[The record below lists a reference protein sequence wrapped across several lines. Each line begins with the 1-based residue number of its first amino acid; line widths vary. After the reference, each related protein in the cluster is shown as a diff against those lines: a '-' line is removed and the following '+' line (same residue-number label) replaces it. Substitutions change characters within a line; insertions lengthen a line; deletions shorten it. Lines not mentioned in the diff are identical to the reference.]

1 VETLSFNESSL
12 VLACKKGVG
21 VACGQLY
28 QAYVT
33 QVYRFVYLR
42 TRHKETA
49 EDITSETFLKA
60 FAHFENFDTNRL
72 LLPWLYRIAHNA
84 LIDHWRKERPGFSL
98 DENWDS
104 PSEDPTPLEI
114 AGILEEEDPQKQ
126 DQNLGEENDHGSHP
140 CQDPIHGEI
149 TEAPYGKRSVQP
161 FRHKLKPRFDPILQR
176 ARPGKHGLE
185 N

>member
-1 VETLSFNESSL
+1 
-12 VLACKKGVG
+12 
-21 VACGQLY
+21 
-28 QAYVT
+28 
-33 QVYRFVYLR
+33 VYRFVYLR

-114 AGILEEEDPQKQ
+114 AVTSEKNKEALALLEKLNPLEK
-126 DQNLGEENDHGSHP
+126 NNRHP
-140 CQDPIHGEI
+140 SIVGPTFLPRNCQC
-149 TEAPYGKRSVQP
+149 
-161 FRHKLKPRFDPILQR
+161 
-176 ARPGKHGLE
+176 

>member
-1 VETLSFNESSL
+1 METLSFNESSL
-12 VLACKKGVG
+12 VLACKKGVST
-21 VACGQLY
+21 ACGQLY

-104 PSEDPTPLEI
+104 PSEDPTPLEVAVTSEKNKEALALLEKLNPLEKTVVTLRLWDQLSYREI
-114 AGILEEEDPQKQ
+114 ASVTDKTEDYAKVIFSRAMSKLRKQKPQ
-126 DQNLGEENDHGSHP
+126 
-140 CQDPIHGEI
+140 
-149 TEAPYGKRSVQP
+149 
-161 FRHKLKPRFDPILQR
+161 
-176 ARPGKHGLE
+176 
-185 N
+185 